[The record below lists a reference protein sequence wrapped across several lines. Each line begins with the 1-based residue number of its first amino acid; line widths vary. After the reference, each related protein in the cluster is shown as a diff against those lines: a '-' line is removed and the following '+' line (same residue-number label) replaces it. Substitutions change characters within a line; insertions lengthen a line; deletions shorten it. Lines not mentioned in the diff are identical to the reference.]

1 MALSAIT
8 GEHVAKK
15 EATILRLAQAVASN
29 QSQASVWKQP
39 DTCTS
44 NVWHGRLGKPGWK
57 DDPIIAHAYQVA
69 EARARWWERVR
80 KGRALQ
86 DASDELVDLAPDAV
100 RQLASVIRRGQMVFD
115 RAEEIVI
122 KQASVGEVIRASVDV
137 LDRAGI
143 ETASKSTVAGN
154 MGVQIYLPDNGRED
168 NADSD

>member
-1 MALSAIT
+1 
-8 GEHVAKK
+8 
-15 EATILRLAQAVASN
+15 
-29 QSQASVWKQP
+29 
-39 DTCTS
+39 
-44 NVWHGRLGKPGWK
+44 
-57 DDPIIAHAYQVA
+57 
-69 EARARWWERVR
+69 
-80 KGRALQ
+80 
-86 DASDELVDLAPDAV
+86 
-100 RQLASVIRRGQMVFD
+100 MVFD